1 MRGAFVLV
9 LLALFLTVVTCG
21 CGGESA
27 RPAEGDQ
34 ASCGTSTVGPAGQ
47 AETAACAANRRA
59 ITAAVQQYKAMEG
72 RAPTSIQQLVPGYLE
87 SVPTCSSGGT
97 YTLSGDRVTCSVHG
111 S

>member
-1 MRGAFVLV
+1 MRKVFILV
-9 LLALFLTVVTCG
+9 LLALLLAVVMAG

-27 RPAEGDQ
+27 QPSQGGQ
-34 ASCGTSTVGPAGQ
+34 ASGGSGGGPAGQ

-59 ITAAVQQYKAMEG
+59 IAAAAQQYKAMEG
-72 RAPTSIQQLVPGYLE
+72 KAPTSIQQLVPGYLE
-87 SVPTCSSGGT
+87 SVPACPSGGT